1 MTRRKSFQDKK
12 RNGSRN
18 SYRKAKVSKRTNNI
32 SDRTLMIM
40 MLLVLVVSVLSATM
54 YVYAFYGSSSITFK
68 SQETSSVLVEQQP
81 VSGVATL
88 QIVKPPKESR

>member
-1 MTRRKSFQDKK
+1 MTRRKSFQGRK
-12 RNGSRN
+12 RNGGRN
-18 SYRKAKVSKRTNNI
+18 AYRKARASRQTDNI

-54 YVYAFYGSSSITFK
+54 YVYAFYGGSSITPK
-68 SQETSSVLVEQQP
+68 SQETDSIPVEQQT

-88 QIVKPPKESR
+88 QIVKPPKGSK